1 LRVLL
6 FAHCPDGEAAADD
19 GAAPQLPAPLT
30 PLGLVALSDELRP
43 EATATLRRF
52 EEAGVG
58 LKIISGDHP
67 QTVAALA
74 RQAGFT
80 AKGTGRDVV
89 SGEELATLTDKE
101 LARTVCDAS
110 IFGRINPEQKETM
123 VRLLRA
129 EGHYVAMTGD
139 GVNDALA
146 LKEANL
152 GIAMQSGSQATRH
165 VADIVLL
172 DDSFAALPHVLLE
185 GQRILHGMH
194 DILRLYLT
202 RILCLSLLVLSV
214 GIIGIGFPFTPPQ
227 SAFISTITLT
237 VPSVLLGLWARPG
250 PVPQG
255 RLIRKLMHFVIPAV
269 LSVTV
274 AGLAVYIIFLQRAPV
289 PGQSTVATAQEA
301 LMLAAI
307 ACGLVLI
314 IFVEPPTPFWVG
326 GDTFSGDRRPALLAL
341 GLLLLATLAHATD
354 PVRRLYGFL
363 ILRPEDYLIIG
374 GVVLIWAL
382 MVRFIWRAR
391 LVERYLHVEFDG

>member
-1 LRVLL
+1 
-6 FAHCPDGEAAADD
+6 
-19 GAAPQLPAPLT
+19 
-30 PLGLVALSDELRP
+30 LSDELRP
-43 EATATLRRF
+43 EAKGTLQRF

-67 QTVAALA
+67 HTVAALA
-74 RQAGFT
+74 RRAGFT
-80 AKGTGRDVV
+80 AKGPGRHVI
-89 SGEELATLTDKE
+89 SGEELATLTERE
-101 LARTVCDAS
+101 LTRTVCDAS

-123 VRLLRA
+123 VRVLRA

-152 GIAMQSGSQATRH
+152 GIAMQSGSQATRN

-172 DDSFAALPHVLLE
+172 DDSFAALPHVLIE

-227 SAFISTITLT
+227 SAFISTVTLT

-274 AGLAVYIIFLQRAPV
+274 AGLAIYIIFLQRAPL
-289 PGQSTVATAQEA
+289 PGYSAVTTAQEA
-301 LMLAAI
+301 LMLTAI
-307 ACGLVLI
+307 ACGIVLI

-341 GLLLLATLAHATD
+341 GLLLLTFLAHATG
-354 PVRRLYGFL
+354 PVRRFYGFL
-363 ILRPEDYLIIG
+363 VLRPGDYLLIG
-374 GVVLIWAL
+374 GVVLVWTL
-382 MVRFIWRAR
+382 VVRFIWRAR
-391 LVERYLHVEFDG
+391 VVERYLHVEFDG